1 MDNQGVKE
9 TAMDILEGLT
19 PERRAEVEARLRDD
33 VIAWF
38 TTVRPSGRPDC
49 VPIWY
54 LWTGD
59 EILIYSRPRTPKLR
73 NLAVHPYVALG
84 LDDTRLGWDVIRL
97 EGEAVAD
104 PSYPGL
110 DTIPAYVEKY
120 GDRLAAI
127 GYDSPRAFAADFSV
141 AIVVTVAKLRT

>member
-1 MDNQGVKE
+1 
-9 TAMDILEGLT
+9 MDILEGLT
-19 PERRAEVEARLRDD
+19 SERRSEVEARLRDD

-54 LWTGD
+54 LWTGP
-59 EILIYSRPRTPKLR
+59 EIVIYSRPRKPKLR
-73 NLAVHPYVALG
+73 NLATHPYVALG
-84 LDDTRLGWDVIRL
+84 LDDTRFGWDVIRV
-97 EGEAVAD
+97 EGEARVAD
-104 PSYPGL
+104 ESYPSL

-127 GYDSPRAFAADFSV
+127 GYDSPRAFAGDYSV
-141 AIVVTVAKLRT
+141 AIVVTVTKLRA

>member
-1 MDNQGVKE
+1 
-9 TAMDILEGLT
+9 MDILEGLAA
-19 PERRAEVEARLRDD
+19 ERRREVEGRLRRD

-59 EILIYSRPRTPKLR
+59 EILVYSRPRTPKLR
-73 NLAVHPYVALG
+73 NLAANPYVALG
-84 LDDTRLGWDVIRL
+84 LDDTRHGWDVIRV
-97 EGEAVAD
+97 EGQARVAEPTY
-104 PSYPGL
+104 PSL

-120 GDRLAAI
+120 GELLAAI

-141 AIVVTVAKLRT
+141 AVVVTVTRLRA